1 MPLFLASASASR
13 DLREELKRSLARSK
27 VWDVKPHIAINDPHK
42 RNIGEIVS
50 LCDHLG
56 AD

>member
-1 MPLFLASASASR
+1 MPLLFAPASSAR
-13 DLREELKRSLARSK
+13 DLREKLKGSLARSK

-50 LCDHLG
+50 LRDHLG